1 MALYMTKIMVAERE
15 KSSFCIFPTSM
26 FVKKTMETTIK
37 NPEPQSDL
45 EADIQFY
52 KQEINFLLKTLTKEY
67 SICMTHQPSV
77 KLLDSYWKEFEKYKH
92 KLTELEHTIH
102 VQKQELVLF
111 CKKKLTFSEAE
122 EKKISAE
129 FHTIIQSLKKIKKNF
144 YNYLE
149 SDLKH
154 KITFSLS

>member
-1 MALYMTKIMVAERE
+1 
-15 KSSFCIFPTSM
+15 
-26 FVKKTMETTIK
+26 METTIESRK
-37 NPEPQSDL
+37 SQSEL
-45 EADIQFY
+45 EADIRFY

-92 KLTELEHTIH
+92 KLNELELTLQA
-102 VQKQELVLF
+102 QKQDLVLF
-111 CKKKLTFSEAE
+111 CKKKLSYDETE
-122 EKKISAE
+122 EKKMMAE
-129 FHTIIQSLKKIKKNF
+129 FYNIIQSLKKIKTNF

-154 KITFSLS
+154 KIAFSLS